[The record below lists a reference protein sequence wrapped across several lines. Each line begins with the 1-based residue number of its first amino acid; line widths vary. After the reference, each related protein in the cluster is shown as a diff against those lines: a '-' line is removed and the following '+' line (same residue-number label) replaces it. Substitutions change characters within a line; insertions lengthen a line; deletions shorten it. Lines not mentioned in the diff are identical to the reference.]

1 MDAAVPLKDS
11 KKISPKSPD
20 MSLDDDVKRICGN
33 FVKYV
38 DPELRIRVMMES
50 DGGLNLS
57 IFHSRPTSQ
66 LTVERLVHLAHMD
79 TIQIQYRIK
88 YKYKQRINY
97 KYRYKLRIK
106 SFHLALPP
114 NISIN

>member
-1 MDAAVPLKDS
+1 
-11 KKISPKSPD
+11 

-66 LTVERLVHLAHMD
+66 LTVEHLVHLTHMD
-79 TIQIQYRIK
+79 AIQIQCTIK

-97 KYRYKLRIK
+97 KYRYVQTEDQIFPSCTPTKCLNKL
-106 SFHLALPP
+106 
-114 NISIN
+114 